1 MTPALLLLAAVAA
14 WATAVAGTLLSVSVV
29 IGIAAVAAIA
39 AIAMRRRAMVAAIA
53 IGVALAAMSAAVH
66 VHALR
71 SGPVAS
77 LAHRHATADFVA
89 RLVRDP
95 QAVTTTSG
103 SSLFI
108 ADATVVEIVGSH
120 SQSANTPVLLMS
132 YDAGLRD
139 LLPGQRI
146 EVTGR
151 FSPPRPHDDVAAVVD
166 LRGGPRLLGEPPWW
180 QRVAG
185 HARAALRLACLGLP
199 PDPRGLVP
207 SLVEGDT
214 SGVPEALQT
223 DMRVT
228 GLTHLEAVSGEN
240 LTIVLGVVSALARGV
255 GLRRRSRVFVAA
267 LAVLS
272 FVWLARPSPSV
283 LRAAV
288 MSAVVLLAR
297 FAGRR
302 TSALPTL
309 SLAVIVLVT
318 LDPFLARAVGFVL
331 SVVATAAIVVI
342 APGWT
347 VRLERWLPRPVAIAV
362 AVPAAAQLAC
372 TPVLV
377 IAFGQLTPYAVPAN
391 LVASPGVAP
400 ATILGLIAAATA
412 SASTTTARP
421 IAWLAALP
429 TTFVAWAAH
438 GFAAMPGAAVTLSRI
453 SAVVVASVVAAT
465 LLRIVKRRVGTYGRE
480 IL

>member
-1 MTPALLLLAAVAA
+1 MTPTLLLLAAVAA

-95 QAVTTTSG
+95 QAVTTSSG

-146 EVTGR
+146 GATGR

-185 HARAALRLACLGLP
+185 HARAALRLACVGLP
-199 PDPRGLVP
+199 PDPRGLLP

-214 SGVPEALQT
+214 SGVPESLQT

-240 LTIVLGVVSALARGV
+240 LTIVLGVVTALARGI
-255 GLRRRSRVFVAA
+255 GLRRRSRVIVAA
-267 LAVLS
+267 LAVMS

-318 LDPFLARAVGFVL
+318 LDPFLARAVG
-331 SVVATAAIVVI
+331 S
-342 APGWT
+342 
-347 VRLERWLPRPVAIAV
+347 
-362 AVPAAAQLAC
+362 PAAN
-372 TPVLV
+372 
-377 IAFGQLTPYAVPAN
+377 G
-391 LVASPGVAP
+391 
-400 ATILGLIAAATA
+400 
-412 SASTTTARP
+412 SARRPQSTRFCCRRPSRRSTT
-421 IAWLAALP
+421 W
-429 TTFVAWAAH
+429 
-438 GFAAMPGAAVTLSRI
+438 
-453 SAVVVASVVAAT
+453 
-465 LLRIVKRRVGTYGRE
+465 
-480 IL
+480 